1 MFNWLENRSLTK
13 GLKYWVYSGSKSVNE
28 AEKILSWKI
37 CVVSFIEKQKVAV
50 GQ

>member
-13 GLKYWVYSGSKSVNE
+13 GLKYWVYSGSKSINE

-37 CVVSFIEKQKVAV
+37 CVVSFIEKQKAAV